1 MKKLFVISMMFL
13 SACQATANVENSIRP
28 EARPVS
34 VNDTTVRGGIELGQ
48 FPTKPDYTYVENYL
62 TNGSKV
68 RPGSYAQTRKQ
79 WIYGTRTS
87 YYVPDDWTDIDS
99 PLSDISVYPNWKFV
113 SDYNEYMSRTV
124 AKRWVPDIDVSK
136 CASAVVEW
144 YNTMQRR
151 PYQAARCGNEIA
163 TAANT
168 GNYQPLERAI
178 KGLYAHGMWPIN
190 NHDGGY
196 GHSYGQLL
204 YSIVVPY
211 VIHRDQ
217 LDLDHKKI
225 DSWLADRADNMEP
238 VNLDWGN
245 NTIQPRCHPKNMQK
259 DIVFVDDC
267 NDTRSKITMTKL
279 LMGLQTNNQ
288 ALFDEGVEAFHYLS
302 QFYDSKGVYIGTA
315 MRGGQALHYSQSWLQ
330 LMSMHAE
337 IFASV
342 GYDLMN
348 HQMPNGMT
356 YAEIMTYQYNTLWS
370 NDVSDLYP
378 YAKLGIGQKGKSW
391 HTIKGG
397 AITTNKMASMYQSRR
412 WAKATSTKT
421 YYPDRNGV
429 LVDQIMDTN
438 ALYYANR

>member
-1 MKKLFVISMMFL
+1 
-13 SACQATANVENSIRP
+13 
-28 EARPVS
+28 
-34 VNDTTVRGGIELGQ
+34 
-48 FPTKPDYTYVENYL
+48 
-62 TNGSKV
+62 
-68 RPGSYAQTRKQ
+68 
-79 WIYGTRTS
+79 
-87 YYVPDDWTDIDS
+87 
-99 PLSDISVYPNWKFV
+99 
-113 SDYNEYMSRTV
+113 
-124 AKRWVPDIDVSK
+124 
-136 CASAVVEW
+136 
-144 YNTMQRR
+144 
-151 PYQAARCGNEIA
+151 
-163 TAANT
+163 
-168 GNYQPLERAI
+168 
-178 KGLYAHGMWPIN
+178 MWPIN

-196 GHSYGQLL
+196 MHSYGQLL

-217 LDLDHKKI
+217 LNLNHKEI

-245 NTIQPRCHPKNMQK
+245 NTVQPRCHPTNMKK

-302 QFYDSKGVYIGTA
+302 EFYDSKGVYMGTA

-356 YAEIMTYQYNTLWS
+356 YAEIMTYQYNMLWS

-412 WAKATSTKT
+412 WAKATGTKT